1 MKRSTSYVIKA
12 VLFTNSMFAVTS
24 FLPNEGAGAE
34 GDGAEAVS
42 GGGGGSN
49 DAARYDLESQSS
61 QSSSRRVARR
71 EISEKRRTIKL
82 APKEGR

>member
-61 QSSSRRVARR
+61 QSSSRRVV
-71 EISEKRRTIKL
+71 
-82 APKEGR
+82 GR